1 MQTFKFST
9 GCTDIVTAS
18 EGFVPHPYVDPGTG
32 GEPITIGY
40 GITVY
45 SNGTKVTIH
54 DAPITKEHALSELLN
69 HLNKVVLP
77 CINSNV
83 IKVLNQHQLDA
94 LGSFIYNVGC
104 GNFKSS
110 TLLKKVN
117 INPSDPTIATNFAQW
132 NKGGGKVLQGLVTRR
147 KRESDLYFTS

>member
-1 MQTFKFST
+1 MQTLKFST

-18 EGFVPHPYVDPGTG
+18 EGFRASPYVDPGTG

-40 GITVY
+40 GTTVY
-45 SNGTKVTIH
+45 TNGTKVTMH
-54 DAPITKEHALSELLN
+54 DAPITKERALSELLD

-77 CINSNV
+77 CINANV
-83 IKVLNQHQLDA
+83 TKVLNQHQLDA

-104 GNFKSS
+104 GNFKAS

-117 INPSDPTIATNFAQW
+117 INPSDPTIAQEFSKW

-147 KRESDLYFTS
+147 KRESDLYFTT